1 VGLAVHPTGR
11 PLATAEIHETRPDMA
26 DVLFPRLSE
35 KEPDAE
41 GVLATW
47 FVSDGDQVASGQ
59 LLAEVMVEKVSGEVL
74 APAAG
79 QVRLLVGEDQT
90 ARQGEVIAR
99 VN

>member
-1 VGLAVHPTGR
+1 V
-11 PLATAEIHETRPDMA
+11 A

-35 KEPDAE
+35 QEPTAE

-59 LLAEVMVEKVSGEVL
+59 LLGEAMVDKASGDVV

-79 QVRLLVGEDQT
+79 RIRLLVGEDQT
-90 ARQGEVIAR
+90 ARQGDVIAQ
-99 VN
+99 VD